1 MPRVCQ
7 VLRVFTRGDEGG
19 NALGVVNDI
28 VGLTGEMMQ
37 SIATELGYSETVFVD
52 WPEGESPVARI
63 FTPALELPFAG
74 HPLVG
79 TAWTMLTLGPGGVDR
94 LRCGIGEV
102 TIGMDGPSAWV
113 TAPIDAVNARARD
126 MGDVA
131 QKAHLPRPLSS
142 WIVELPKDY
151 VIHEYPDAATVAGIV
166 PDPTAL
172 RAHFGTLVYARD
184 GKNVRARFFAPAAGV
199 PEDPAT
205 GSAAV
210 ALATA
215 CVASGESDGE
225 VAIDQGEE
233 IGHPSRIDL
242 SWTSTTARIGGTC
255 VRDEVKFLD
264 E

>member
-28 VGLTGEMMQ
+28 VELSDDRMQ
-37 SIATELGYSETVFVD
+37 AIATDLGFSETVFVD
-52 WPEGESPVARI
+52 WPEGEPPVVRI

-102 TIGMDGPSAWV
+102 AVGMDGSAAWV
-113 TAPIDAVNARARD
+113 TAPIDATNAASVDLGDLAKRAS
-126 MGDVA
+126 
-131 QKAHLPRPLSS
+131 LPQPARS
-142 WIVELPKDY
+142 WIVNLPMEY
-151 VIHEYPDAATVAGIV
+151 VILEYPDAASVAGAD
-166 PDPTAL
+166 PDL
-172 RAHFGTLVYARD
+172 GVLSEHFGTLVFARD
-184 GKNVRARFFAPAAGV
+184 DARVRARFFAPAGGV

-215 CVASGESDGE
+215 LVASAEPEGH
-225 VAIDQGEE
+225 VTVDQGEE
-233 IGHPSRIDL
+233 MGHPSRIDL
-242 SWTSTTARIGGTC
+242 SWTTATARIGGTC
-255 VRDEVKFLD
+255 VRDEIRFLD
-264 E
+264 D